1 MLRLV
6 ACGLLIAKLKNI
18 VVLSSFI
25 HRQSERIYPIEDQT
39 LFYGIKECWVK
50 QRFSHVGIES
60 CSLSKGVSPLQ
71 KSWSGKQCAC
81 FLLQLRMWREKSVLF
96 TLRKKTL
103 VFDKVVTR
111 HFIGLLETHD
121 VKDRRCYVG
130 KDTILYLGVL
140 ILRHVDKGHGVE

>member
-1 MLRLV
+1 ML
-6 ACGLLIAKLKNI
+6 G
-18 VVLSSFI
+18 
-25 HRQSERIYPIEDQT
+25 ETT
-39 LFYGIKECWVK
+39 LFACWDRIVLFVEGC
-50 QRFSHVGIES
+50 FSFT
-60 CSLSKGVSPLQ
+60 K
-71 KSWSGKQCAC
+71 KNWSGKQCAC
-81 FLLQLRMWREKSVLF
+81 FLLQLRMRREKSVLF

-130 KDTILYLGVL
+130 KDTVLYLGVL